1 MRTFFSRFFFVLM
14 MQLLVT
20 PTFLM
25 VPRES
30 LLLWAGAYLILFFLF
45 ILLSFATVRGKKH
58 RLLVANTALEL
69 KKLLDLEEKV
79 ALGAKKITL
88 ECPACQKKH
97 TAWDYMKDKACP
109 SCRSTLWSTAET
121 DNPVDF
127 QKVLKD
133 WEKIQAFYDNT
144 PAWALKSAQEKVILD
159 KA

>member
-30 LLLWAGAYLILFFLF
+30 LLLWAGAYLILFILF
-45 ILLSFATVRGKKH
+45 ILLSFATVQGKKH

-69 KKLLDLEEKV
+69 KKLLDMEEKV

-88 ECPACQKKH
+88 ECPACQKKTH
-97 TAWDYMKDKACP
+97 RLGLYEGQGLP
-109 SCRSTLWSTAET
+109 EL
-121 DNPVDF
+121 PVHPL
-127 QKVLKD
+127 VHGG
-133 WEKIQAFYDNT
+133 NR
-144 PAWALKSAQEKVILD
+144 
-159 KA
+159 